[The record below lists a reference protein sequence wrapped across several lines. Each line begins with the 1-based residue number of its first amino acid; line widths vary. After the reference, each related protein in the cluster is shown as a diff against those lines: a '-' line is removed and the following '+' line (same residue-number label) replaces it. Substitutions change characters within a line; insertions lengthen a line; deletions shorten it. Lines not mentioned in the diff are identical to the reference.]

1 MSAGSRKRPGGRWTA
16 TPLARLAAFGASLA
30 VLAGV
35 AALVGRASG
44 LEVDEAAEPAGHN
57 AAGAAAHGGERR
69 AATGDAGLSDSA
81 AGLRLLLE
89 PVTLGVGAVSRLRLS
104 IVDRHGEPIG
114 ALHAAHGEPPLH
126 LILVRRDL
134 SGYQH
139 LHPEPSGEG
148 YVVDVALPL
157 PGVWRAY
164 ADFEV
169 DGEKLVLGRD
179 LFVPGDF
186 RPRPLPAVAD
196 VARAGSYDV
205 EIGRQE
211 FLAGAETTL
220 RFRVRRSG
228 KPVEAFQPYLGAA
241 GHLVAIREDD
251 LAYLHVHPLE
261 SSKAGAVDFGT
272 EFAEPGRYALF
283 LQFKHESR
291 VQTAR
296 FTVEVGR

>member
-16 TPLARLAAFGASLA
+16 TPLARLAAFAASLA

-44 LEVDEAAEPAGHN
+44 LEVDDAAEPAGHN

-89 PVTLGVGAVSRLRLS
+89 PATLGVGAVSRLRLS

-169 DGEKLVLGRD
+169 DGEKIVLGRD
-179 LFVPGDF
+179 LFVPGDL
-186 RPRPLPAVAD
+186 RPQRLAPPRQTASVDGYGIRLRRGADLTFEITRRGRPVSAL
-196 VARAGSYDV
+196 
-205 EIGRQE
+205 
-211 FLAGAETTL
+211 
-220 RFRVRRSG
+220 
-228 KPVEAFQPYLGAA
+228 QPYLGAA

-261 SSKAGAVDFGT
+261 SSRSGT
-272 EFAEPGRYALF
+272 ITFEAELEEPGRYALF
-283 LQFKHESR
+283 FQFRHGGR
-291 VQTAR
+291 VHTVP
-296 FTVEVGR
+296 FTMVAT